1 MLEDRRAH
9 ERINALEG
17 AMKSHLDEHDSF
29 EKALAEN
36 TELTRQLVKNT
47 QEIVELVKGI
57 KGFRSLLIWVTPIVA
72 AVYAVWAWIK
82 S

>member
-1 MLEDRRAH
+1 
-9 ERINALEG
+9 
-17 AMKSHLDEHDSF
+17 MKSHLDEHDSF

-57 KGFRSLLIWVTPIVA
+57 KGFRSLLIWATPIVA
-72 AVYAVWAWIK
+72 AIYAVWAWIK